1 MRRLYLVLLLCGC
14 SGSSDN
20 QVDGS
25 VLGYSLNARDAVYF
39 VHGGRQLVVVS
50 DQDDTCRKLTR
61 QTFTGEINLLEM
73 YLWNTSAPDPT
84 SLIEGTYEVADN
96 GSASLES
103 QVYFGTSSGCG
114 LNTTWFRASAGR
126 VILINAGLPDPGE
139 RAQVAFRINF
149 GDEVLAG
156 HADAAYCALPT
167 TGTIPCINEGTVGP
181 P

>member
-25 VLGYSLNARDAVYF
+25 VLGNSLDARDAVYF
-39 VHGGRQLVVVS
+39 VHGGRQLVVIS
-50 DQDDTCRKLTR
+50 DEDNTCRNLTR
-61 QTFTGEINLLEM
+61 QTITGKINLLEM
-73 YLWNTSAPDPT
+73 SLWNASSADPT
-84 SLIEGTYEVADN
+84 SLIEGTYEVAD

-103 QVYFGTSSGCG
+103 LVYFGTSSGCG

>member
-1 MRRLYLVLLLCGC
+1 MRRLYLVLLLCAC

-25 VLGYSLNARDAVYF
+25 VLGNSLDARDAVYF
-39 VHGGRQLVVVS
+39 VHGGRQLVVIS
-50 DQDDTCRKLTR
+50 DQDNTCRNLTH
-61 QTFTGEINLLEM
+61 QTITGKINLLEM
-73 YLWNTSAPDPT
+73 SLWNASSADPT